1 MANSPISF
9 LASCEIP
16 VPSNPTLIKDEFRLI
31 FSSSALPPSSS
42 SGFHPSSRDTREA
55 FSAIARESEVT
66 AAHAPWPP
74 PVSPLSLRSKLIK
87 VALEA
92 RAGQR
97 EARKEAVWEPRPHQ
111 DRFRLEVKIF
121 LQLDCSRGKAK
132 KLIQCN
138 FP

>member
-66 AAHAPWPP
+66 AAHAPWTP

-97 EARKEAVWEPRPHQ
+97 EARKEAAWEPRPHQ
-111 DRFRLEVKIF
+111 DRFRLEVTIFVTAGLFKGKGVKKIQF
-121 LQLDCSRGKAK
+121 
-132 KLIQCN
+132 N